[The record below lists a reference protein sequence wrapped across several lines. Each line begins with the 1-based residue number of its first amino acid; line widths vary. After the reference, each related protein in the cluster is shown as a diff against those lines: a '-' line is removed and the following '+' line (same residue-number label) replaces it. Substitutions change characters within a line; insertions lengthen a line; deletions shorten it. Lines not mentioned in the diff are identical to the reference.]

1 MKLLLEYQQNPRFR
15 TAYETLQQAE
25 AAAREVYTSEKVSR
39 AHRFS
44 GVRTKRVRPKRSKL
58 RRRLLSTGDLLAP
71 LRVVYQLG
79 GRFLYPDMR
88 CPWLF
93 FVPCCC
99 PQSLVMNLSAL
110 RIRIV
115 ITYLHCPKH
124 SQGLEPSMDDKALDK
139 EQCQLYITNALK
151 VR

>member
-1 MKLLLEYQQNPRFR
+1 
-15 TAYETLQQAE
+15 
-25 AAAREVYTSEKVSR
+25 
-39 AHRFS
+39 
-44 GVRTKRVRPKRSKL
+44 
-58 RRRLLSTGDLLAP
+58 
-71 LRVVYQLG
+71 
-79 GRFLYPDMR
+79 
-88 CPWLF
+88 
-93 FVPCCC
+93 
-99 PQSLVMNLSAL
+99 MNLSAL